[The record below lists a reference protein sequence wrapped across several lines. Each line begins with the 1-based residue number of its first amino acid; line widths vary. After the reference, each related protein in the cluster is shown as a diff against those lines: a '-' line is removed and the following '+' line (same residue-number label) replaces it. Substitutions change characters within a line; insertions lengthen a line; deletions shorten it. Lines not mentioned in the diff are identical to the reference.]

1 MAMNKGRRLS
11 KRKEL
16 RKARKAERRLQRE
29 LERLN
34 IVNKNQPYWYQ
45 PEE

>member
-1 MAMNKGRRLS
+1 MDKKQRLS
-11 KRKEL
+11 KRKQL
-16 RKARKAERRLQRE
+16 RKARKIERRIQRE

-34 IVNKNQPYWYQ
+34 ISKDRPYWHQ

>member
-1 MAMNKGRRLS
+1 MAMNKGQRLS
-11 KRKEL
+11 KRKQL

-34 IVNKNQPYWYQ
+34 INKDRPYWYQ

>member
-1 MAMNKGRRLS
+1 MDKKQRLS
-11 KRKEL
+11 KRKQL
-16 RKARKAERRLQRE
+16 RKARKIERRIQRE

-34 IVNKNQPYWYQ
+34 ISKDRPYWYQ